1 MQDKLELS
9 LLLDYYGA
17 FLTDNRRELLG
28 LSVNEDLSLGE
39 IAELKRISRQG
50 VRDALMHGERQLY
63 DMENKLGLVARD
75 AEIVGLLTQLRNEM
89 SLRGI
94 ENKQIELIL
103 SRLEEITEGENGI

>member
-9 LLLDYYGA
+9 MLLDYYGA
-17 FLTDNRRELLG
+17 FLTNNRRELLS

-39 IAELKRISRQG
+39 IAELKGISRQG
-50 VRDALMHGERQLY
+50 VRDALIHGERQLY

-75 AEIVGLLTQLRNEM
+75 AEIAGLLVQLRSEI
-89 SLRGI
+89 SLQGI

>member
-17 FLTDNRRELLG
+17 FLTNNRRDLLS

-39 IAELKRISRQG
+39 IAELKGISRQG
-50 VRDALMHGERQLY
+50 VRDALLHGERQLY
-63 DMENKLGLVARD
+63 NMENKLGLVARD
-75 AEIVGLLTQLRNEM
+75 TEIAGLLMQLRGEI
-89 SLRGI
+89 SLQGI
-94 ENKQIELIL
+94 ENEQIELIL

>member
-9 LLLDYYGA
+9 MLLDYYGA
-17 FLTDNRRELLG
+17 FLTDNRRELLS

-39 IAELKRISRQG
+39 IAELKGISRQG
-50 VRDALMHGERQLY
+50 VRDALIHGERQLY

-75 AEIVGLLTQLRNEM
+75 AKIAGLIAQLRSEI
-89 SLRGI
+89 SLQGI

-103 SRLEEITEGENGI
+103 SGLEEITEGENGI

>member
-17 FLTDNRRELLG
+17 FLTNNRRELLS

-39 IAELKRISRQG
+39 IAELKGISRQG
-50 VRDALMHGERQLY
+50 VRDALIHGERQLY
-63 DMENKLGLVARD
+63 DMENKLGLVASD
-75 AEIVGLLTQLRNEM
+75 AKIADLIAQLRSEI
-89 SLRGI
+89 SLQGI